1 MKLRFVFDEK
11 YIEIS
16 EISEE
21 NLLRFQSDQLIRFNN
36 NVVINMRNVK
46 YIEILEK

>member
-16 EISEE
+16 EIPEE